1 MKREEGEE
9 GASCRN
15 SARLPRSSTNSPGY
29 TITLGNGIDRW
40 IEGGRS
46 RSSSLSSPFRNSSSV
61 FLLRS
66 KSGHGGACD
75 RSQKSPRDTRERERE
90 RERAKGSTRATFSRC
105 WPYKVSSLGAAR
117 SSIRNPL
124 SSRPLFPDGFS
135 RAFRRRDRIRGPKLD
150 SETGTSLGRRLVRV
164 AEHRGEEFLR

>member
-90 RERAKGSTRATFSRC
+90 RESKRKHASHLLEMLA
-105 WPYKVSSLGAAR
+105 L
-117 SSIRNPL
+117 
-124 SSRPLFPDGFS
+124 
-135 RAFRRRDRIRGPKLD
+135 
-150 SETGTSLGRRLVRV
+150 
-164 AEHRGEEFLR
+164 